1 MAARHDTIRDHQE
14 RLNRAIQFIQQHLDE
29 ALRLDQLAAVAC
41 FSPFHFHRIFAA
53 GVGEGLR
60 EYVKRLRIEQAAHR
74 LLHTKISVTEIALA
88 AGYQTPS
95 AFNRAFQQRFRTSP
109 TAYRRRGIAMI
120 SRERKKRVPN
130 TIQEKDMLKP
140 EIRTRPESKAVYV
153 RRIGKYQQSA
163 KEAWEA
169 VCRFAFPRHLVG
181 KGTEFIGISHD
192 DPSITAEDK
201 LRYDACVTVQT
212 DVKPEGEVGVLTI
225 PGGKYAVFMH
235 CGSYDGLK
243 DVYGEIYGGW
253 LPASGVKLRDVSCF
267 EVYLDDPDRVP
278 ASKLRTEICIPIE

>member
-120 SRERKKRVPN
+120 SRERRKRVPN

-192 DPSITAEDK
+192 DPS
-201 LRYDACVTVQT
+201 Y
-212 DVKPEGEVGVLTI
+212 
-225 PGGKYAVFMH
+225 YAVADALRTLAQVDRAGARDDLLAALDRPSH
-235 CGSYDGLK
+235 HEVILKAACDGLAELG
-243 DVYGEIYGGW
+243 DEDA
-253 LPASGVKLRDVSCF
+253 P
-267 EVYLDDPDRVP
+267 
-278 ASKLRTEICIPIE
+278 